1 MYHRLSKSDNPMKIT
16 ELIELAAAA
25 AGNQTA
31 LAKAMHTTPT
41 RVSDWRMGRREA
53 TTGQIG
59 LMAEIAG
66 LPALET
72 IAAVE
77 AAQNSDFAALW
88 SRIVGKMKAAGVTA
102 AVTIVSAISLTMMPA
117 PTNAATG
124 GNGGIRTL
132 DEALHPILP

>member
-1 MYHRLSKSDNPMKIT
+1 MKIT
-16 ELIELAAAA
+16 ELIELAALA

-31 LAKAMHTTPT
+31 LAKAMNTTPT

-59 LMAEIAG
+59 VMAEIAG

-77 AAQNSDFAALW
+77 SASNSDFAALW
-88 SRIVGKMKAAGVTA
+88 GRIVGKIQAAGVTA
-102 AVTIVSAISLTMMPA
+102 AVMIVSSVSLTMIPA
-117 PTNAATG
+117 PVKAAG
-124 GNGGIRTL
+124 GNEGIRTL
-132 DEALHPILP
+132 DEAQHPILP